1 MKLDEVEKVAI
12 IGSGAMG
19 HGIAQVCA
27 MGGYRVVM
35 KDIKEEFLENGVAK
49 IRESLDIMVRKEK
62 ITPSERDNILNNL
75 LTTTLDTTEAVS
87 DAQIIIE
94 AVPEVMGLKK
104 TVFSEV
110 SDAASED
117 SILASNTSSMSI
129 TEIASAVKSPARFAG
144 MHFFNPVNRMKL
156 VEIIYGKE
164 TSHECVE
171 LLIEFSKLIGK
182 IPVKVLKDSPGF
194 IVNRIAAP
202 NQALASAIL
211 DEGMIKP
218 DALDTAMKRMNMPM
232 GLFEL
237 MDYVGID
244 VFYHVMSYFSE
255 TLSPEYAPGKVLK
268 GLIEKGDLGMK
279 TGKGI
284 YSWEGGKAQI
294 DTSCKEKLDISP
306 MGMIAIQINE
316 AVRVYKEGVVESI
329 DDIDL
334 AVKYGLN
341 AATGPFA
348 IASSLKA
355 KQLSKAL
362 NNLQKRYKLDIF
374 KPEPEIENGLFKT
387 LGR

>member
-1 MKLDEVEKVAI
+1 MKLDEIKKVAV

-19 HGIAQVCA
+19 HGITQVCA

-35 KDIKEEFLENGVAK
+35 KDIKEEFLNNGMAK
-49 IRESLDIMVRKEK
+49 IKESLDILVRKEK
-62 ITPSERDNILNNL
+62 ISPSKRDNILNNL

-87 DAQIIIE
+87 DAQVVIE
-94 AVPEVMGLKK
+94 AVPEVMDLKK
-104 TVFSEV
+104 AVFSEISEIV
-110 SDAASED
+110 SED
-117 SILASNTSSMSI
+117 AILASNTSSMSI
-129 TEIASAVKSPARFAG
+129 TEIANAVNNPKRFAG

-156 VEIIYGKE
+156 VEVIYGNK
-164 TSHECVE
+164 TADECVD
-171 LLIEFSKLIGK
+171 LLIEFSKIIGK

-202 NQALASAIL
+202 NQALSSAIL
-211 DEGMIKP
+211 DEGIIKP

-244 VFYHVMSYFSE
+244 IIYHIMVYYSK

-268 GLIEKGDLGMK
+268 GLMEKGNLGMK

-294 DTSCKEKLDISP
+294 DTSCKEKVNISP
-306 MGMIAIQINE
+306 MELIAIQINE
-316 AVRVYKEGVVESI
+316 AVRLYKEGVAESI

-348 IASSLKA
+348 IASSLKPN
-355 KQLSKAL
+355 QLTTAL
-362 NNLQKRYKLDIF
+362 NNLRKRYNLEIF
-374 KPEPEIENGLFKT
+374 KPEPEIEDGSFKT
-387 LGR
+387 LGK

>member
-1 MKLDEVEKVAI
+1 MKPDEVKNVAV

-27 MGGYRVVM
+27 MGGFRVVM
-35 KDIKEEFLENGVAK
+35 NDIKEEFLEKGMAK
-49 IRESLDIMVRKEK
+49 IRESLDILVRKEK
-62 ITPSERDNILNNL
+62 ITAAERDNILENL

-87 DAQIIIE
+87 DAQIVIE
-94 AVPEVMGLKK
+94 AVPEVMDLKK

-110 SDAASED
+110 SDLASED
-117 SILASNTSSMSI
+117 AILATNTSSMSI
-129 TEIASAVKSPARFAG
+129 TEIASAVKSPERFAG
-144 MHFFNPVNRMKL
+144 IHFFNPVNRMKL
-156 VEIIYGKE
+156 VEVIYGKK
-164 TSHECVE
+164 TSYECVE
-171 LLIEFSKLIGK
+171 LLIEFSKMIGK

-211 DEGMIKP
+211 DEGIIKP

-244 VFYHVMSYFSE
+244 VFYHILTYYSK

-268 GLIEKGDLGMK
+268 ELVEKGDLGMK

-284 YSWEGGKAQI
+284 YSWERGKARI
-294 DTSCKEKLDISP
+294 DTSCKETVDISP
-306 MGMIAIQINE
+306 MGLVAIQINE
-316 AVRVYKEGVVESI
+316 AVRVYKEGVVESV

-348 IASSLKA
+348 IASSLKP
-355 KQLSKAL
+355 KQLTIAL
-362 NNLQKRYKLDIF
+362 NELQKRYKLDIF
-374 KPEPEIENGLFKT
+374 KPEPEIEDGSFKT